1 MKYPKFLNEGNTI
14 GVPAPSDG
22 ASDKFKINKYK
33 HAIKYF
39 EDNNYK
45 VKVSNNLYKSE
56 KARSASAEERGKE
69 INNMFKD
76 KNIDFLICASGGEF
90 LVESLPYVDFN
101 IIKENPKFLC
111 GFSDPT
117 GLLFPITTKLDIAT
131 IYGSNFS
138 SFGEDKFY
146 KCHYDFL
153 DTIKGNLKKLNSY
166 DLYENERLEK
176 ITGTE
181 GLNLTEKVEWKSLD
195 NKDIKVSGRII
206 GGCFDLISEL
216 IGTKYDGISEFNEKY
231 KDDGIIWYFD
241 NCELSMEEVIRTLW
255 KMNEF
260 DYFKYT
266 KAILF
271 GRFGVESS
279 YIGYNVKTC
288 LEDSILSNLNIP
300 VIYDAD
306 VSHKGPSLP
315 IINGSIAHIDYKN
328 GKCKLFY
335 TLDK

>member
-1 MKYPKFLNEGNTI
+1 MKYPKFLKEENTI

-22 ASDKFKINKYK
+22 AKDKFKANKFK
-33 HAIKYF
+33 HSIKYF
-39 EDNNYK
+39 EANNYK
-45 VKVSNNLYKSE
+45 VKVSDNLYKSE
-56 KARSASAEERGKE
+56 KGRSSDPKTRGLE

-76 KNIDFLICASGGEF
+76 KNIDFLICAAGGDF
-90 LVESLPYVDFN
+90 LIECLPYIDFD
-101 IIKENPKFLC
+101 IIKNNPKFIA
-111 GFSDPT
+111 GFSDST

-131 IYGSNFS
+131 IYGSNFA
-138 SFGEDKFY
+138 SFGEEKFY

-153 DTIKGNLKKLNSY
+153 DTIKGDLKELDSY

-176 ITGTE
+176 VTGLE

-195 NKDIKVSGRII
+195 NKNIKAEGRII

-216 IGTKYDGISEFNEKY
+216 IGTKYDGMKEFNEKY

-241 NCELSMEEVIRTLW
+241 NCELSMEETIRVLW

-260 DYFKYT
+260 NYFKYT
-266 KAILF
+266 KLIIF
-271 GRFGVESS
+271 GRFGVETS
-279 YIGYNVKTC
+279 YYDYDIKSC
-288 LEDSILSNLNIP
+288 LKDSIISKLNIP

-315 IINGSIAHIDYKN
+315 IINGSIAHVNYTN
-328 GKCKLFY
+328 NKCKVFY

>member
-1 MKYPKFLNEGNTI
+1 MKYPKFLKEGNTI

-22 ASDKFKINKYK
+22 ASDDLKINKYK

-39 EDNNYK
+39 ENNNYK

-56 KARSASAEERGKE
+56 KARSASAKVRGEE

-76 KNIDFLICASGGEF
+76 KDIDFLICAGGGEF
-90 LVESLPYVDFN
+90 LVESLPYIDFN

-138 SFGEDKFY
+138 SFGEEKFY

-153 DTIKGNLKKLNSY
+153 NIIKGDLKELDSY

-176 ITGTE
+176 VTGLE

-195 NKDIKVSGRII
+195 NKDIKVEGRII

-241 NCELSMEEVIRTLW
+241 NCELSMEKVIRKLW

-260 DYFKYT
+260 NYFKYT
-266 KAILF
+266 KLVIF
-271 GRFGVESS
+271 GRFGIELTNMD
-279 YIGYNVKTC
+279 YDVKTC
-288 LEDSILSNLNIP
+288 LEDSVLSNLNIP

-315 IINGSIAHIDYKN
+315 IVNGSIAHIDYKN

>member
-1 MKYPKFLNEGNTI
+1 MKYPKFLKEGNTI

-22 ASDKFKINKYK
+22 ASDDLKINKYK

-39 EDNNYK
+39 ENNNYK

-56 KARSASAEERGKE
+56 KARSTSAKVRGEE

-76 KNIDFLICASGGEF
+76 KDIDFLICAGGGEF
-90 LVESLPYVDFN
+90 LVESLPYIDFN
-101 IIKENPKFLC
+101 TIKENPKFLC

-138 SFGEDKFY
+138 SFGEEKFY

-153 DTIKGNLKKLNSY
+153 DTIKGDLKELDSY
-166 DLYENERLEK
+166 DLYENERKEK
-176 ITGTE
+176 VTGLE

-195 NKDIKVSGRII
+195 NKDIKVEGRII

-260 DYFKYT
+260 NYFKYT
-266 KAILF
+266 KLVIF
-271 GRFGVESS
+271 GRFGIELTNMD
-279 YIGYNVKTC
+279 YDVKTC
-288 LEDSILSNLNIP
+288 LEDSVLSNLNIP

-315 IINGSIAHIDYKN
+315 IVNGSIAHIDYSK